1 MTTGLCPVEP
11 MNTLKMVFGIFVV
24 VASGYVALKVIP
36 PYFESYQFKDAVKD
50 EATHDTYT
58 PKTEGEIRAS
68 VYKRAQDYD
77 IPISEDEIQV
87 QRSGSMGNG
96 TVVIKAQYVVH
107 VDLPGYPLDLHFDA
121 STENR
126 GVF

>member
-1 MTTGLCPVEP
+1 

-24 VASGYVALKVIP
+24 VAGGYVACKVIP

-50 EATHDTYT
+50 EATHDTYM
-58 PKTEGEIRAS
+58 PKSEAEIRAS
-68 VYKRAQDYD
+68 VYKRAQDYE
-77 IPISEDEIQV
+77 IPISEEDIQV
-87 QRSGSMGNG
+87 QRSGMAGNG
-96 TVVIKAQYVVH
+96 MVIIKAQYVVH